1 MKKWLLLAGLF
12 SVGWWWQ
19 QPHSLSANAESVV
32 QQGEYRITTLQDEFL
47 LTALVLSKKEYRFG
61 READL
66 SPIDLAL
73 GWGPMA
79 DLDTIAQF
87 SIRQSN
93 RWYYWQTPELP
104 ISKRDVEIHSSNM
117 HMIPA
122 DKAVAVQ
129 LSKIKKHQRIQI
141 IGKLVRVDA
150 DDGWHWVSSLTREDT
165 GSGACELVL
174 VEHIVLLPD

>member
-1 MKKWLLLAGLF
+1 MKKWLLLFLVIA
-12 SVGWWWQ
+12 STWWWQ
-19 QPHSLSANAESVV
+19 QPSGINVSAENAIQE
-32 QQGEYRITTLQDEFL
+32 GEYQITPLEENFTI
-47 LTALVLSKKEYRFG
+47 TARVLSRKNYHFG

-66 SPIDLAL
+66 SPVDLAL

-79 DLDTIAQF
+79 EPAIIKQF

-93 RWYYWQTPELP
+93 RWYYWKTSELP
-104 ISKRDVEIHSSNM
+104 IPRRDVEINSANM

-122 DKAVAVQ
+122 DRSVADQ
-129 LSKIKKHQRIQI
+129 LSKVKKDQRIQI

-150 DDGWHWVSSLTREDT
+150 EDGWHWVSSLSREDT
-165 GSGACELVL
+165 GAGACELVL